1 MSMEKHLTLVA
12 ALNIGLSAFALVI
25 GFLVFFLLGGIGAA
39 SDDPEALVVLSIV
52 GFVVFAVLFLISIP
66 ALIGGIGLLK
76 RRNWAR
82 VLLMIISAVNLINV
96 PFGTA
101 LGVYTL
107 WVLLQEETQRMFT
120 LSPVPPAPNDPVQ
133 PSRVPGGSV
142 AGL

>member
-12 ALNIGLSAFALVI
+12 ALNIGLSAFSLVI
-25 GFLVFFLLGGIGAA
+25 GFFLFFLLGGIGAA

-52 GFVVFAVLFLISIP
+52 GFVVFAVLFLLSIP

-82 VLLMIISAVNLINV
+82 ILLMIVSAVNLINF

-107 WVLLQEETQRMFT
+107 WVLLQEETQRMFH
-120 LSPVPPAPNDPVQ
+120 LGPVPSVPHDPAQ
-133 PSRVPGGSV
+133 PPGAAGGSI
-142 AGL
+142 AGS

>member
-1 MSMEKHLTLVA
+1 MSIEKHLTLVA
-12 ALNIGLSAFALVI
+12 ALNIGLSAFSLVL

-52 GFVVFAVLFLISIP
+52 GFVVFAVLFLVSIP

-82 VLLMIISAVNLINV
+82 VLLMIVSAVNLINF

-107 WVLLQEETQRMFT
+107 WVLLQEETQRMFHIG
-120 LSPVPPAPNDPVQ
+120 PVPF
-133 PSRVPGGSV
+133 PSQAAGGSA
-142 AGL
+142 AGS